1 MKLKPMLN
9 HLKKIKDIYFN
20 KRMIIMLLLG
30 FSSGFPLPLVFGTL
44 SFLLKDYGIAYA
56 SIGAISLVKIPYSL
70 KWLWS
75 PVVDNV
81 KIPWLYKIGRR
92 RSWALITQILLGISI
107 FLMSTVNPQQ
117 HLYQMAVF
125 AFITSFL
132 SATQDIILDAYRV
145 ESFNKEPEKL
155 SSGVAVFVLGYRFGL
170 IFSGAGAIYLASK
183 ISWSAVYVIMSLG
196 ILIGLAAII
205 FSKEAIEYKYQ
216 IINFDVKNIKK
227 FFNNSLIEP
236 FKNFI
241 KNESWFWILAFI
253 FTYRLSDSYFGPMSN
268 PFYDDLGFTKEEI
281 AFVTKIYSIIMTII
295 GGLLGGIL
303 VLKLGMRKSLLLFGF
318 TQCITTSLF
327 SLQAY
332 YGHNM
337 PLFMVIVALEYLS
350 SGLATTAFVAYISSL
365 CNKLYTA
372 TQYALLSSVMS
383 LSRDLFSATSGVV
396 YQYAENLYPNCGW
409 IIFFIISGLMS
420 LPSIFIVLFC
430 IKKYK

>member
-1 MKLKPMLN
+1 MFKYLKYIYDTYINKTML
-9 HLKKIKDIYFN
+9 K
-20 KRMIIMLLLG
+20 MMALG

-75 PVVDNV
+75 PIVDNV
-81 KIPWLYKIGRR
+81 KIPFLYKMGRR

-107 FLMSTVNPQQ
+107 FLMSTVNPEKN
-117 HLYQMAVF
+117 LYLMACF

-145 ESFNKEPEKL
+145 ETFDKEKEKL
-155 SSGVAVFVLGYRFGL
+155 SSGVAIFVLGYRLGL
-170 IFSGAGAIYLASK
+170 IFSGAGAIYMAAK
-183 ISWSAVYVIMSLG
+183 ISWSSVYIIMSLG
-196 ILIGLAAII
+196 ILVGLITVI
-205 FSKEAIEYKYQ
+205 FSKEAIKYEYKTLD
-216 IINFDVKNIKK
+216 FDSKNLKK

-236 FKNFI
+236 FRCFI
-241 KNESWFWILAFI
+241 KNKGWFWILAFI

-268 PFYDDLGFTKEEI
+268 PFYDDMGFSKEEI
-281 AFVTKIYSIIMTII
+281 AFVTKIYSIIMTIL
-295 GGLLGGIL
+295 GGLLGGIV

-327 SLQAY
+327 AVQAY
-332 YGHNM
+332 FGHNM
-337 PLFMVIVALEYLS
+337 PLFMVVVALEYLS

-365 CNKLYTA
+365 CNSLYTA

-383 LSRDLFSATSGVV
+383 LSRDLFSASSGVV
-396 YQYAENLYPNCGW
+396 YQYAENIFPSYGW
-409 IIFFIISGLMS
+409 VIFFIISGLMS
-420 LPSIFIVLFC
+420 LPSIFIILFR
-430 IKKYK
+430 IKKI

>member
-1 MKLKPMLN
+1 M
-9 HLKKIKDIYFN
+9 IKSIKNIINIYFN
-20 KRMIIMLLLG
+20 KRMMSMLLLG

-70 KWLWS
+70 KWAWS
-75 PVVDNV
+75 PIVDNV
-81 KIPWLYKIGRR
+81 KIPFLYRMGRR
-92 RSWALITQILLGISI
+92 RSWALVTQILLGISI

-117 HLYQMAVF
+117 NLYLLALL

-132 SATQDIILDAYRV
+132 SATQDIVLDAYRV
-145 ESFNKEPEKL
+145 ESFHEEPEKL
-155 SSGVAVFVLGYRFGL
+155 SSGVAIFVLGYRFGL
-170 IFSGAGAIYLASK
+170 IFSGAGAIYLAAK

-196 ILIGLAAII
+196 ILVGLLAVI
-205 FSKEAIEYKYQ
+205 FSKEVVQYKYNTL
-216 IINFDVKNIKK
+216 NFEVKNLKQ

-236 FKNFI
+236 FNSFI

-268 PFYDDLGFTKEEI
+268 PFYDDLGFSKEEI
-281 AFVTKIYSIIMTII
+281 AFVTKIYSIVMTII
-295 GGLLGGIL
+295 GGLLGGII
-303 VLKLGMRKSLLLFGF
+303 VLKIGMRKSLLLFGF
-318 TQCITTSLF
+318 TQCLTTMSF
-327 SLQAY
+327 AVQAY

-396 YQYAENLYPNCGW
+396 YQYMESIFPQHGW
-409 IIFFIISGLMS
+409 IGFFIISGLMS
-420 LPSIFIVLFC
+420 LPSIFIILFC
-430 IKKYK
+430 IKKT

>member
-1 MKLKPMLN
+1 MLDYFN
-9 HLKKIKDIYFN
+9 RIKDIYFN
-20 KRMIIMLLLG
+20 KRMITMLLLG

-75 PVVDNV
+75 PVVDNI
-81 KIPWLYKIGRR
+81 KIPFLYKMGRR
-92 RSWALITQILLGISI
+92 RSWALVTQILLGLSI
-107 FLMSTVNPQQ
+107 FLMSTVDPQQ
-117 HLYQMAVF
+117 YLYILAFF
-125 AFITSFL
+125 ALITSFL

-145 ESFNKEPEKL
+145 ESFNDEPEKL
-155 SSGVAVFVLGYRFGL
+155 SSGVAIFVLGYRFGL

-183 ISWSAVYVIMSLG
+183 ISWPSVYIIMSLG
-196 ILIGLAAII
+196 ILVGLVAVI
-205 FSKEAIEYKYQ
+205 FSKEAVKYKY
-216 IINFDVKNIKK
+216 NTLKWDAKNISQ

-236 FKNFI
+236 FKSFI
-241 KNESWFWILAFI
+241 KNDKWFWILAFI

-268 PFYDDLGFTKEEI
+268 PFYDDMGFTKEEI

-303 VLKLGMRKSLLLFGF
+303 VIKLGMRKSLLIFGF
-318 TQCITTSLF
+318 TQCVTTMLF
-327 SLQAY
+327 AVQAY

-396 YQYAENLYPNCGW
+396 YQYAENIYPNYGW

-420 LPSIFIVLFC
+420 LPSIFIILYG
-430 IKKYK
+430 IKKT

>member
-1 MKLKPMLN
+1 MLN
-9 HLKKIKDIYFN
+9 YLKNIYDIYFN
-20 KRMIIMLLLG
+20 RRMINMLLMG

-75 PVVDNV
+75 PIVDNV
-81 KIPWLYKIGRR
+81 KIPFLYKIGRR

-107 FLMSTVNPQQ
+107 FLMSTVNP
-117 HLYQMAVF
+117 HNNLYLMAIF

-132 SATQDIILDAYRV
+132 SATQDIVLDAYRV
-145 ESFNKEPEKL
+145 ESFNDEPEKL
-155 SSGVAVFVLGYRFGL
+155 SSGVAIFVLGYRLGL

-183 ISWSAVYVIMSLG
+183 ISWSSVYVIMSFGVLV
-196 ILIGLAAII
+196 GLTAVI
-205 FSKEAIEYKYQ
+205 FSKEAVKYEYK
-216 IINFDVKNIKK
+216 ILDWDTKNIKQ
-227 FFNNSLIEP
+227 FFNDSLINP
-236 FKNFI
+236 FVNFI
-241 KNESWFWILAFI
+241 KNENWFWILAFI

-268 PFYDDLGFTKEEI
+268 PFYDDMGFSKEEI
-281 AFVTKIYSIIMTII
+281 AFVTKIYSIVMTII
-295 GGLLGGIL
+295 GGLLGGII

-318 TQCITTSLF
+318 TQCITTMLF

-383 LSRDLFSATSGVV
+383 LSRDIFSATSGAV
-396 YQYAENLYPNCGW
+396 YEYTESILPGCGW

-420 LPSIFIVLFC
+420 LPSIFIVLFF
-430 IKKYK
+430 IKKEK

>member
-1 MKLKPMLN
+1 MTDYLKN
-9 HLKKIKDIYFN
+9 IYNIYFN
-20 KRMIIMLLLG
+20 KRMISMLLFG

-70 KWLWS
+70 KWMWS
-75 PVVDNV
+75 PVVDNI
-81 KIPWLYKIGRR
+81 KIPILYKIGRR
-92 RSWALITQILLGISI
+92 RSWALIIQILLGISI

-117 HLYQMAVF
+117 NLYIMAVF

-145 ESFNKEPEKL
+145 ESFNDEPEKL
-155 SSGVAVFVLGYRFGL
+155 SSGVAIFVLGYRLGL

-183 ISWSAVYVIMSLG
+183 ISWSMVYIIMSLG
-196 ILIGLAAII
+196 ILVGLSAVI
-205 FSKEAIEYKYQ
+205 FSKETVKYEYKV
-216 IINFDVKNIKK
+216 FDFNIKNIKQ
-227 FFNNSLIEP
+227 FFNDSLINP
-236 FKNFI
+236 FINFI
-241 KNESWFWILAFI
+241 KNENWFWILAFI

-268 PFYDDLGFTKEEI
+268 PFYDDMGFTKEEI
-281 AFVTKIYSIIMTII
+281 AFVTKIYSIIMTIL
-295 GGLLGGIL
+295 GGLLGGII

-318 TQCITTSLF
+318 TQCMTTMLF

-337 PLFMVIVALEYLS
+337 PLFMIIVALEYLS

-383 LSRDLFSATSGVV
+383 LSRDLFSATSGAV
-396 YQYAENLYPNCGW
+396 YEYIENIFTGYGW

-420 LPSIFIVLFC
+420 LPSIFIILFC
-430 IKKYK
+430 IKKNK

>member
-1 MKLKPMLN
+1 MINYLKN
-9 HLKKIKDIYFN
+9 IYDIYFN
-20 KRMIIMLLLG
+20 KRMITMLLLG

-75 PVVDNV
+75 PIVDNIR
-81 KIPWLYKIGRR
+81 IPFLYKIGRR

-107 FLMSTVNPQQ
+107 FLMSTVNPQEN
-117 HLYQMAVF
+117 LYLIAVF

-145 ESFNKEPEKL
+145 ESFNDEPEKL
-155 SSGVAVFVLGYRFGL
+155 SSGVAIFVLGYRLGL

-183 ISWSAVYVIMSLG
+183 ISWSSVYVVMSFG
-196 ILIGLAAII
+196 VLIGLAAII
-205 FSKEAIEYKYQ
+205 FSKEAVKYEYK
-216 IINFDVKNIKK
+216 ILDWDTKNIKQ
-227 FFNNSLIEP
+227 FFNDSLINP
-236 FKNFI
+236 FVNFI
-241 KNESWFWILAFI
+241 KNENWFWILAFI

-268 PFYDDLGFTKEEI
+268 PFYDDMGFTKEEI
-281 AFVTKIYSIIMTII
+281 AFVTKIYSIVMTII
-295 GGLLGGIL
+295 GGLLGGII

-318 TQCITTSLF
+318 TQCMTTMLF

-350 SGLATTAFVAYISSL
+350 SGLATTSFVAYISSL

-396 YQYAENLYPNCGW
+396 YEYMENIFPSYGW

-420 LPSIFIVLFC
+420 LPSIFIILFF
-430 IKKYK
+430 IKKDK

>member
-1 MKLKPMLN
+1 MLN
-9 HLKKIKDIYFN
+9 YLKNIYDIYFN
-20 KRMIIMLLLG
+20 RRMINMLLMG

-75 PVVDNV
+75 PIVDNV
-81 KIPWLYKIGRR
+81 KIPFLYKIGRR
-92 RSWALITQILLGISI
+92 RSWALITQILLGLSI
-107 FLMSTVNPQQ
+107 FLMSTVNP
-117 HLYQMAVF
+117 HNNLYLMAVF

-132 SATQDIILDAYRV
+132 SATQDIVLDAYRV
-145 ESFNKEPEKL
+145 ESFNDEPEKL
-155 SSGVAVFVLGYRFGL
+155 SSGVAIFVLGYRLGL

-183 ISWSAVYVIMSLG
+183 ISWSSVYVIMSFGVLV
-196 ILIGLAAII
+196 GLTAVI
-205 FSKEAIEYKYQ
+205 FSKEAVKYEYK
-216 IINFDVKNIKK
+216 ILDWDTKNIKQ
-227 FFNNSLIEP
+227 FFNDSLINP
-236 FKNFI
+236 FVNFI
-241 KNESWFWILAFI
+241 KNENWFWILAFI

-268 PFYDDLGFTKEEI
+268 PFYDDVGFSKEEI
-281 AFVTKIYSIIMTII
+281 AFVTKIYSIVMTII
-295 GGLLGGIL
+295 GGLLGGII

-318 TQCITTSLF
+318 TQCITTMLF

-396 YQYAENLYPNCGW
+396 YQYAENTVPGCGW

-420 LPSIFIVLFC
+420 LPSVFIILFG

>member
-1 MKLKPMLN
+1 MINYLKN
-9 HLKKIKDIYFN
+9 IYDIYFN
-20 KRMIIMLLLG
+20 RRMINMLLMG
-30 FSSGFPLPLVFGTL
+30 FASGFPLPLVFGTL

-75 PVVDNV
+75 PIVDNV
-81 KIPWLYKIGRR
+81 KIPFLYKMGRR

-107 FLMSTVNPQQ
+107 FLISTVNPQQ
-117 HLYQMAVF
+117 NLYLLAIF

-145 ESFNKEPEKL
+145 ESFNDDPEKL
-155 SSGVAVFVLGYRFGL
+155 SSGVAIFVLGYRLGL

-196 ILIGLAAII
+196 VLVGLTAII
-205 FSKEAIEYKYQ
+205 FSKEAVKYEYKTLKWEPG
-216 IINFDVKNIKK
+216 DIKK
-227 FFNNSLIEP
+227 FFNDSLINP
-236 FKNFI
+236 FVNFI
-241 KNESWFWILAFI
+241 KNENWFWILAFI
-253 FTYRLSDSYFGPMSN
+253 FTYRLSDSYLGPMSN
-268 PFYDDLGFTKEEI
+268 PFYDDIGFTKEEI
-281 AFVTKIYSIIMTII
+281 AFVTKIYSIVMTII
-295 GGLLGGIL
+295 GGLLGGI
-303 VLKLGMRKSLLLFGF
+303 VVIKLGMRKSLLLFGF
-318 TQCITTSLF
+318 TQCVTTMLF

-337 PLFMVIVALEYLS
+337 PLFMVVVALEYLS

-383 LSRDLFSATSGVV
+383 LSRDIFSATSGVV
-396 YQYAENLYPNCGW
+396 YQYAENAVPGCGW

-420 LPSIFIVLFC
+420 LPSVFIILFC

>member
-1 MKLKPMLN
+1 MINYLKN
-9 HLKKIKDIYFN
+9 IYDVYFN
-20 KRMIIMLLLG
+20 RRMINMLLMG
-30 FSSGFPLPLVFGTL
+30 FASGFPLPLVFGTL

-75 PVVDNV
+75 PIVDNV
-81 KIPWLYKIGRR
+81 KIPFLYKMGRR
-92 RSWALITQILLGISI
+92 RSWALVTQILLGISI
-107 FLMSTVNPQQ
+107 FLISTVNPQQ
-117 HLYQMAVF
+117 NLYLLAIF

-145 ESFNKEPEKL
+145 ESFNDEPEKL
-155 SSGVAVFVLGYRFGL
+155 SSGVAIFVLGYRLGL

-196 ILIGLAAII
+196 VLVGLTAII
-205 FSKEAIEYKYQ
+205 FSKEAVKYEYKTLTWELG
-216 IINFDVKNIKK
+216 DIKK
-227 FFNNSLIEP
+227 FFNDSLINP
-236 FKNFI
+236 FVNFI
-241 KNESWFWILAFI
+241 KNENWFWILAFI

-268 PFYDDLGFTKEEI
+268 PFYDDIGFTKEEI
-281 AFVTKIYSIIMTII
+281 AFVTKIYSIVMTII
-295 GGLLGGIL
+295 GGLLGGII
-303 VLKLGMRKSLLLFGF
+303 VIKLGMRKSLLLFGF
-318 TQCITTSLF
+318 TQCVTTMLF

-337 PLFMVIVALEYLS
+337 PLFMVVVALEYLS

-383 LSRDLFSATSGVV
+383 LSRDIFSATSGVV
-396 YQYAENLYPNCGW
+396 YQYAENTVPGCGW

-420 LPSIFIVLFC
+420 LPSVFIILFC

>member
-1 MKLKPMLN
+1 MVNYLKN
-9 HLKKIKDIYFN
+9 IYNIYFN
-20 KRMIIMLLLG
+20 KRMINMLLFG

-75 PVVDNV
+75 PIVDNI
-81 KIPWLYKIGRR
+81 KIPFIYKMGRR

-107 FLMSTVNPQQ
+107 FLMSTIDPQKS
-117 HLYQMAVF
+117 LYLMAVF

-145 ESFNKEPEKL
+145 ESFNKDPEKL
-155 SSGVAVFVLGYRFGL
+155 SSGVAIFVLGYRLGL
-170 IFSGAGAIYLASK
+170 IFSGACAIYLASK
-183 ISWSAVYVIMSLG
+183 ISWSSVYIIMSGGVLV
-196 ILIGLAAII
+196 GLFAII
-205 FSKEAIEYKYQ
+205 FSKETIKYEYKTL
-216 IINFDVKNIKK
+216 NLETKNLKQ
-227 FFNNSLIEP
+227 FFNDSLINP
-236 FKNFI
+236 FVNFL
-241 KNESWFWILAFI
+241 KNENWFWILAFI

-268 PFYDDLGFTKEEI
+268 PFYDDMGFSKEEI
-281 AFVTKIYSIIMTII
+281 AFVTKVYSIIMTII
-295 GGLLGGIL
+295 GGLLGGIV

-318 TQCITTSLF
+318 TQCITTMLF

-332 YGHNM
+332 YGHNIY
-337 PLFMVIVALEYLS
+337 LFMIVVALEYLS

-383 LSRDLFSATSGVV
+383 LSRDLFSATSGAV
-396 YQYAENLYPNCGW
+396 YECMENTFPSYGW
-409 IIFFIISGLMS
+409 VIFFIISGLMS
-420 LPSIFIVLFC
+420 LPSVFIILFY
-430 IKKYK
+430 IKKDK

>member
-1 MKLKPMLN
+1 MIKYLKN
-9 HLKKIKDIYFN
+9 IYDIYFN
-20 KRMIIMLLLG
+20 KRMINMLLFG

-75 PVVDNV
+75 PIVDNI
-81 KIPWLYKIGRR
+81 KIPFLYKMGRR
-92 RSWALITQILLGISI
+92 KSWALVTQILLGISI
-107 FLMSTVNPQQ
+107 FLMSIVNPQQ
-117 HLYQMAVF
+117 NLYLLAIF

-132 SATQDIILDAYRV
+132 SATQDIVLDAYRV
-145 ESFNKEPEKL
+145 ESFNNEPEKL
-155 SSGVAVFVLGYRFGL
+155 SSGVAIFVLGYRLGL

-183 ISWSAVYVIMSLG
+183 ISWSSVYVIMSFG
-196 ILIGLAAII
+196 ILIGLTAVI
-205 FSKEAIEYKYQ
+205 FSKESIDYKYKKLDC
-216 IINFDVKNIKK
+216 NKNNIKK
-227 FFNNSLIEP
+227 FFSDSLINP
-236 FKNFI
+236 FVSFI
-241 KNESWFWILAFI
+241 NNNNWFWILAFI

-268 PFYDDLGFTKEEI
+268 PFYDDMGFTKEEI
-281 AFVTKIYSIIMTII
+281 AFVTKIYSIVMTII
-295 GGLLGGIL
+295 GGLLGGIV

-318 TQCITTSLF
+318 TQCITTMLF
-327 SLQAY
+327 ALQAY

-337 PLFMVIVALEYLS
+337 PLFMTIVALEYLS

-383 LSRDLFSATSGVV
+383 LSRDLFSATSGVI
-396 YQYAENLYPNCGW
+396 YEYMENMFTGYGW

-420 LPSIFIVLFC
+420 LPSVFIILFC
-430 IKKYK
+430 IKKNK

>member
-1 MKLKPMLN
+1 MRRKKMLN
-9 HLKKIKDIYFN
+9 YLKNIKDIYFN
-20 KRMIIMLLLG
+20 KRMVNMLFFG

-75 PVVDNV
+75 PIVDNV
-81 KIPWLYKIGRR
+81 RIPFLYKLGRR
-92 RSWALITQILLGISI
+92 RSWALVVQILLGISI

-117 HLYQMAVF
+117 NLYFMAFF
-125 AFITSFL
+125 AFTTSFL

-145 ESFNKEPEKL
+145 ESFSDEQEKL
-155 SSGVAVFVLGYRFGL
+155 SSGVAIFVLGYRLGL
-170 IFSGAGAIYLASK
+170 IFSGAGAIYLAAK
-183 ISWSAVYVIMSLG
+183 LSWSSVYIIMSLG
-196 ILIGLAAII
+196 ILIGLTAII
-205 FSKEAIEYKYQ
+205 FSKEVVKYEYK
-216 IINFDVKNIKK
+216 ILNFDAKNIKQ

-236 FKNFI
+236 FKNFV
-241 KNESWFWILAFI
+241 KNDNWFWILAFI

-268 PFYDDLGFTKEEI
+268 PFYDDIGFTKEEI

-295 GGLLGGIL
+295 GGLLGGII
-303 VLKLGMRKSLLLFGF
+303 VIRLGMSKSLLVFGF
-318 TQCITTSLF
+318 TQCATTMLF

-332 YGHNM
+332 YGHNIS
-337 PLFMVIVALEYLS
+337 LFMVIVALEYLS

-396 YQYAENLYPNCGW
+396 YQYAESKFPGCGW

-420 LPSIFIVLFC
+420 LPSVFIILFC
-430 IKKYK
+430 LKKYK

>member
-1 MKLKPMLN
+1 M
-9 HLKKIKDIYFN
+9 
-20 KRMIIMLLLG
+20 
-30 FSSGFPLPLVFGTL
+30 VFGTL

-56 SIGAISLVKIPYSL
+56 SIGAMSLVKIPYSL

-75 PVVDNV
+75 PIVDNV
-81 KIPWLYKIGRR
+81 KVPFLYKIGRR
-92 RSWALITQILLGISI
+92 RSWALVTQILLGIFI

-117 HLYQMAVF
+117 NLYLLAIF

-145 ESFNKEPEKL
+145 ESFNDEPEKL
-155 SSGVAVFVLGYRFGL
+155 SSGVAIFVLGYRLGL

-183 ISWSAVYVIMSLG
+183 ISWPSVYIIMSLG
-196 ILIGLAAII
+196 VFIGLSAVI
-205 FSKEAIEYKYQ
+205 FSKEAVDYKY
-216 IINFDVKNIKK
+216 KK
-227 FFNNSLIEP
+227 LDWDKKILRHFFNNSLINP
-236 FKNFI
+236 FVSFLKN
-241 KNESWFWILAFI
+241 NNWFWILAFI

-268 PFYDDLGFTKEEI
+268 PFYDDMGFTKEEI

-295 GGLLGGIL
+295 GGLLGGII
-303 VLKLGMRKSLLLFGF
+303 VLKIGMRKSLLLFGF
-318 TQCITTSLF
+318 TQCMTTMLF
-327 SLQAY
+327 SVQAY

-337 PLFMVIVALEYLS
+337 PLFMIVVALEYLS

-383 LSRDLFSATSGVV
+383 LSRDIFSATSGVV
-396 YQYAENLYPNCGW
+396 YQYAENIFPNSGW

-420 LPSIFIVLFC
+420 LPSIFIILFC
-430 IKKYK
+430 IKKDK

>member
-1 MKLKPMLN
+1 MIKYLKN
-9 HLKKIKDIYFN
+9 IAGIYFN
-20 KRMIIMLLLG
+20 KRMISMLLFG

-81 KIPWLYKIGRR
+81 KIPLLYKIGRR
-92 RSWALITQILLGISI
+92 RSWAIITQILLGLSI

-117 HLYQMAVF
+117 NLSLLAVF

-145 ESFNKEPEKL
+145 ESFNTEPEKL
-155 SSGVAVFVLGYRFGL
+155 SSGVAVFVLGYRLGL
-170 IFSGAGAIYLASK
+170 IFSGAGAVYLASK
-183 ISWSAVYVIMSLG
+183 LSWSTVYIIMSFG
-196 ILIGLAAII
+196 IIIGMIAVV
-205 FSKEAIEYKYQ
+205 FSKEAIKYEYKTLSLN
-216 IINFDVKNIKK
+216 IKNIKT
-227 FFNNSLIEP
+227 FFNNSLINP
-236 FKNFI
+236 FVNFI
-241 KNESWFWILAFI
+241 KNEKWFWILAFI

-295 GGLLGGIL
+295 GGLLGGVI
-303 VLKLGMRKSLLLFGF
+303 VLKLGMRKSLLIFGF
-318 TQCITTSLF
+318 TQCITTMLF
-327 SLQAY
+327 SVQAY
-332 YGHNM
+332 YGHNL
-337 PLFMVIVALEYLS
+337 PLFMVIVALDYLS

-396 YQYAENLYPNCGW
+396 YEYAENIFPTYGW
-409 IIFFIISGLMS
+409 VVFFIISGLMS
-420 LPSIFIVLFC
+420 LPSIFIILFC
-430 IKKYK
+430 LKKSK

>member
-1 MKLKPMLN
+1 MTDYLKN
-9 HLKKIKDIYFN
+9 IYNIYFN
-20 KRMIIMLLLG
+20 KRMISMLLFG

-70 KWLWS
+70 KWMWS
-75 PVVDNV
+75 PVVDNI
-81 KIPWLYKIGRR
+81 KIPILYKIGRR
-92 RSWALITQILLGISI
+92 RSWASIIQILLGISI

-117 HLYQMAVF
+117 NLYIMAVF

-145 ESFNKEPEKL
+145 ESFNDEPEKL
-155 SSGVAVFVLGYRFGL
+155 SSGVAIFVLGYRLGL

-183 ISWSAVYVIMSLG
+183 ISWSMVYIIMSLG
-196 ILIGLAAII
+196 ILVGLSAVI
-205 FSKEAIEYKYQ
+205 FSKETVKYEYKV
-216 IINFDVKNIKK
+216 FDFNIKNIKQ
-227 FFNNSLIEP
+227 FFNDSLINP
-236 FKNFI
+236 FINFI
-241 KNESWFWILAFI
+241 KNENWFWILAFI

-268 PFYDDLGFTKEEI
+268 PFYDDMGFTKEEI
-281 AFVTKIYSIIMTII
+281 AFVAKIYSIIMTIL
-295 GGLLGGIL
+295 GGLLCGII

-318 TQCITTSLF
+318 TQCMTTMLF

-337 PLFMVIVALEYLS
+337 PLFMIIVALEYLS

-383 LSRDLFSATSGVV
+383 LSRDLFSATSGAV
-396 YQYAENLYPNCGW
+396 YEYIENIFTGYGW

-420 LPSIFIVLFC
+420 LPSIFIILFC
-430 IKKYK
+430 IKKNK

>member
-1 MKLKPMLN
+1 MINYLKN
-9 HLKKIKDIYFN
+9 IYDIYFN
-20 KRMIIMLLLG
+20 RRMINMLLLG
-30 FSSGFPLPLVFGTL
+30 FASGFPLPLVFGTL

-75 PVVDNV
+75 PIVDNV
-81 KIPWLYKIGRR
+81 KIPLLYKMGRR
-92 RSWALITQILLGISI
+92 RSWALVTQILLGISI
-107 FLMSTVNPQQ
+107 FLISTVNPQQ
-117 HLYQMAVF
+117 NLYLLAIF

-145 ESFNKEPEKL
+145 ESFNDDPEKL
-155 SSGVAVFVLGYRFGL
+155 SSGVAIFVLGYRLGL

-183 ISWSAVYVIMSLG
+183 ISWSYVYIIMSLG
-196 ILIGLAAII
+196 VLVGLTAII
-205 FSKEAIEYKYQ
+205 FSKEAVKYEYK
-216 IINFDVKNIKK
+216 ILNWETKNIKK
-227 FFNNSLIEP
+227 FFNDSLINP
-236 FKNFI
+236 FVNFI
-241 KNESWFWILAFI
+241 KNENWFWILAFI

-268 PFYDDLGFTKEEI
+268 PFYDDIGFTKEEI
-281 AFVTKIYSIIMTII
+281 AFVTKIYSIVMTII
-295 GGLLGGIL
+295 GGLLGGII
-303 VLKLGMRKSLLLFGF
+303 VIKLGMRKSLLLFGF
-318 TQCITTSLF
+318 TQCVTTMLF

-337 PLFMVIVALEYLS
+337 PLFMVVVALEYLS

-383 LSRDLFSATSGVV
+383 LSRDIFSATSGVV
-396 YQYAENLYPNCGW
+396 YQYAENTVPGCGW

-420 LPSIFIVLFC
+420 LPSVFIILFC

>member
-1 MKLKPMLN
+1 MINYLKN
-9 HLKKIKDIYFN
+9 IYDIYFN
-20 KRMIIMLLLG
+20 KRMINMLLLG
-30 FSSGFPLPLVFGTL
+30 FASGFPLPLVFGTL

-75 PVVDNV
+75 PIVDNV
-81 KIPWLYKIGRR
+81 KIPFLYKMGRR
-92 RSWALITQILLGISI
+92 RSWALVTQILLGISI
-107 FLMSTVNPQQ
+107 FLISTVNPQQ
-117 HLYQMAVF
+117 NLYLLAIF

-145 ESFNKEPEKL
+145 ESFNNDPEKL
-155 SSGVAVFVLGYRFGL
+155 SSGVAIFVLGYRLGL

-196 ILIGLAAII
+196 VLVGLIAVI
-205 FSKEAIEYKYQ
+205 FSKEAVKYEYK
-216 IINFDVKNIKK
+216 ILNLEAKNIKQ
-227 FFNNSLIEP
+227 FFNDSLINP
-236 FKNFI
+236 FVNFI
-241 KNESWFWILAFI
+241 KNENWFWILAFI

-268 PFYDDLGFTKEEI
+268 PFYDDIGFTKEEI
-281 AFVTKIYSIIMTII
+281 AFVTKIYSIVMTII
-295 GGLLGGIL
+295 GGLLGGI
-303 VLKLGMRKSLLLFGF
+303 VVIKLGMRKSLLLFGL
-318 TQCITTSLF
+318 TQCVTTMLF
-327 SLQAY
+327 SVQAY

-337 PLFMVIVALEYLS
+337 PLFMIVVALEYLS

-383 LSRDLFSATSGVV
+383 LSRDIFSATSGVV
-396 YQYAENLYPNCGW
+396 YQYAENTVPGCGW
-409 IIFFIISGLMS
+409 IVFFIISGLMS
-420 LPSIFIVLFC
+420 LPSVFIILFC

>member
-1 MKLKPMLN
+1 MLSY
-9 HLKKIKDIYFN
+9 LKKIKEIYFN
-20 KRMIIMLLLG
+20 KRMIDMLFMG

-75 PVVDNV
+75 PIVDNV
-81 KIPWLYKIGRR
+81 RIPFLYKLGRR
-92 RSWALITQILLGISI
+92 RSWALVVQILLGISI

-117 HLYQMAVF
+117 NLYLMAFF
-125 AFITSFL
+125 AFTTSFL

-145 ESFNKEPEKL
+145 ESFSDEPEKL
-155 SSGVAVFVLGYRFGL
+155 SSGVAIFVLGYRLGL
-170 IFSGAGAIYLASK
+170 IFSGAGAIYLAAK
-183 ISWSAVYVIMSLG
+183 LSWSSVYIIMSLG
-196 ILIGLAAII
+196 ILIGLTAII
-205 FSKEAIEYKYQ
+205 FSEEVVKYEYK
-216 IINFDVKNIKK
+216 ILNFDTKNIKQ
-227 FFNNSLIEP
+227 FFNNSLVEP
-236 FKNFI
+236 FKSFI
-241 KNESWFWILAFI
+241 KNDNWFWILAFI

-268 PFYDDLGFTKEEI
+268 PFYDDIGFTKEEI
-281 AFVTKIYSIIMTII
+281 AFVTKIYSIVMTII
-295 GGLLGGIL
+295 GGLLGGII
-303 VLKLGMRKSLLLFGF
+303 VIRLGMRKSLLVFGF
-318 TQCITTSLF
+318 TQCATTMLF

-332 YGHNM
+332 YGHNIS
-337 PLFMVIVALEYLS
+337 LFMVIVALEYLS

-396 YQYAENLYPNCGW
+396 YQYAEAKFPGCGW

-420 LPSIFIVLFC
+420 LPSIFIILFC
-430 IKKYK
+430 LKKYK

>member
-1 MKLKPMLN
+1 MIKYLKYIYKTYINAVML
-9 HLKKIKDIYFN
+9 K
-20 KRMIIMLLLG
+20 MMALG

-75 PVVDNV
+75 PIVDNV
-81 KIPWLYKIGRR
+81 KIPFLYKMGRR
-92 RSWALITQILLGISI
+92 RSWALVTQILLGISI
-107 FLMSTVNPQQ
+107 FLMSTVNPEKN
-117 HLYQMAVF
+117 LSLMALF

-145 ESFNKEPEKL
+145 ESFNNEPEKL
-155 SSGVAVFVLGYRFGL
+155 SSGVAVFVLGYRLGL
-170 IFSGAGAIYLASK
+170 IFSGAVAIYLAAK
-183 ISWSAVYVIMSLG
+183 ISWSSVYFIMSLG
-196 ILIGLAAII
+196 ILVGLLTTI
-205 FSKEAIEYKYQ
+205 FSKEAVKYEYKTL
-216 IINFDVKNIKK
+216 NFEIKNIKE

-241 KNESWFWILAFI
+241 KNDSWFWILAFI

-268 PFYDDLGFTKEEI
+268 PFYDDIGFTKEEI
-281 AFVTKIYSIIMTII
+281 AFVTKVYSIIMTIL
-295 GGLLGGIL
+295 GGLLGGII

-318 TQCITTSLF
+318 TQCITTTLF
-327 SLQAY
+327 AVQAY

-337 PLFMVIVALEYLS
+337 PLFMLIVSLEYLS

-365 CNKLYTA
+365 CNSLYTA

-396 YQYAENLYPNCGW
+396 YQCAENIFSGYGW
-409 IIFFIISGLMS
+409 VVFFIISGLMS
-420 LPSIFIVLFC
+420 LPSIFIILFC
-430 IKKYK
+430 IKKR

>member
-1 MKLKPMLN
+1 MA
-9 HLKKIKDIYFN
+9 
-20 KRMIIMLLLG
+20 LG

-70 KWLWS
+70 KWMWS
-75 PVVDNV
+75 PVVDNI
-81 KIPWLYKIGRR
+81 KIPILYKIGRR
-92 RSWALITQILLGISI
+92 RSWALIIQILLGISI

-117 HLYQMAVF
+117 NLYIMAVF

-145 ESFNKEPEKL
+145 ESFNDEPEKL
-155 SSGVAVFVLGYRFGL
+155 SSGVAIFVLGYRLGF

-183 ISWSAVYVIMSLG
+183 ISWSMVYIIMSLG
-196 ILIGLAAII
+196 VLVGLSAVI
-205 FSKEAIEYKYQ
+205 FSKETVKYEYKV
-216 IINFDVKNIKK
+216 FDFNIKNIKQ
-227 FFNNSLIEP
+227 FFNDSLINP
-236 FKNFI
+236 FINFI
-241 KNESWFWILAFI
+241 KNENWFWILAFI

-268 PFYDDLGFTKEEI
+268 PFYDDMGFTKEEI
-281 AFVTKIYSIIMTII
+281 AFVTKIYSIIMTIL
-295 GGLLGGIL
+295 GGLLGGII

-318 TQCITTSLF
+318 TQCMTTMLF

-337 PLFMVIVALEYLS
+337 PLFMIIVALEYLS

-383 LSRDLFSATSGVV
+383 LSRDLFSATSGAV
-396 YQYAENLYPNCGW
+396 YEYMENIFTGYGW

-420 LPSIFIVLFC
+420 LPSIFIILFC
-430 IKKYK
+430 IKKNK

>member
-1 MKLKPMLN
+1 
-9 HLKKIKDIYFN
+9 
-20 KRMIIMLLLG
+20 MLLFG

-70 KWLWS
+70 KWMWS
-75 PVVDNV
+75 PVVDNI
-81 KIPWLYKIGRR
+81 KIPILYKIGRR
-92 RSWALITQILLGISI
+92 RSWALIIQILLGISI

-117 HLYQMAVF
+117 NLYIMAVF

-145 ESFNKEPEKL
+145 ESFNDEPEKL
-155 SSGVAVFVLGYRFGL
+155 SSGVAIFVLGYRLGL

-183 ISWSAVYVIMSLG
+183 ISWSMVYIIMSLG
-196 ILIGLAAII
+196 ILVGLSAVI
-205 FSKEAIEYKYQ
+205 FSKETVKYEYKV
-216 IINFDVKNIKK
+216 FDFNIKNIKQ
-227 FFNNSLIEP
+227 FFNDSLINP
-236 FKNFI
+236 FINFI
-241 KNESWFWILAFI
+241 KNENWFWILAFI

-268 PFYDDLGFTKEEI
+268 PFYDDMGFTKEEI
-281 AFVTKIYSIIMTII
+281 AFVTKIYSIIMTIL
-295 GGLLGGIL
+295 GGLLGGII

-318 TQCITTSLF
+318 TQCMTTMLF

-337 PLFMVIVALEYLS
+337 PLFMIIVALEYLS

-383 LSRDLFSATSGVV
+383 LSRDLFSATSGAV
-396 YQYAENLYPNCGW
+396 YEYIENIFTGYGW
-409 IIFFIISGLMS
+409 IIFFIISG
-420 LPSIFIVLFC
+420 SIFTTFRS
-430 IKKYK
+430 

>member
-1 MKLKPMLN
+1 MLDYFN
-9 HLKKIKDIYFN
+9 KIKDIYFN

-44 SFLLKDYGIAYA
+44 SLLLKDYGIAYDL
-56 SIGAISLVKIPYSL
+56 IGAMSLAKIPYSL

-75 PVVDNV
+75 PIVDNI
-81 KIPWLYKIGRR
+81 KIPCLYKMGRR
-92 RSWALITQILLGISI
+92 RSWALVTQILLGLSI
-107 FLMSTVNPQQ
+107 FLMSTVNSQQ
-117 HLYQMAVF
+117 YLYLMAIF
-125 AFITSFL
+125 ALITSFL

-145 ESFNKEPEKL
+145 ESFNNEPEKL
-155 SSGVAVFVLGYRFGL
+155 SSGVAIFVLGYRFGL

-183 ISWSAVYVIMSLG
+183 MSWPNVYIIMSLG
-196 ILIGLAAII
+196 IFVGLAAVI
-205 FSKEAIEYKYQ
+205 FSKETVKYEYDTLKWNKKS
-216 IINFDVKNIKK
+216 INE

-241 KNESWFWILAFI
+241 KNDKWFWILAFI

-268 PFYDDLGFTKEEI
+268 PFYDDMGFTKEEI

-303 VLKLGMRKSLLLFGF
+303 VIKLGMRKSLLIFGF
-318 TQCITTSLF
+318 TQCITTMLF
-327 SLQAY
+327 ALQAY
-332 YGHNM
+332 YGHNI

-396 YQYAENLYPNCGW
+396 YQYAENIYPNYGW

-420 LPSIFIVLFC
+420 LPSIFIILYG
-430 IKKYK
+430 IKKT